1 MKIKKSDLKRAPKG
15 AMLRCPVCRENYS
28 ASYGDYT
35 FALSEDDVLL
45 CECGL
50 GLDLVVK
57 HVVYRRAKLQPT
69 KDT

>member
-28 ASYGDYT
+28 ASYGDY

-45 CECGL
+45 CECEL
-50 GLDLVVK
+50 GLDLVTK
-57 HVVYRRAKLQPT
+57 HVSYRRAKLQPT